1 MAIVYPLIA
10 IFIID
15 KYPLIDYFRNSGEA
29 FRDLGQRISHLAVAD
44 VLILSSGLAGAIL
57 AGVVIK
63 LLRKKGYQ
71 MF

>member
-15 KYPLIDYFRNSGEA
+15 KYRLIDYFRNSGEA
-29 FRDLGQRISHLAVAD
+29 FRDLGQRISQLAVAD
-44 VLILSSGLAGAIL
+44 ILILSSGLAGAIL